1 VTASTQAH
9 EPLGA
14 VVLQTTLQ
22 SVTKQGY
29 SFRRLRLQFRNQ
41 SNQSRRRPWCLVRVP
56 IWVWPWEGE
65 EEEEEEEFCVSGKDG
80 TCRVESGTCMIDFTG
95 GALFFL

>member
-1 VTASTQAH
+1 
-9 EPLGA
+9 
-14 VVLQTTLQ
+14 
-22 SVTKQGY
+22 
-29 SFRRLRLQFRNQ
+29 
-41 SNQSRRRPWCLVRVP
+41 LVRVP